1 MKTEDKQLLLRE
13 IIEMW
18 VFMGYDITP
27 LIGRPLAYFNWN
39 TMQDIHKNA
48 MIEMKKMK

>member
-1 MKTEDKQLLLRE
+1 MKTKDKKLLLRE

-27 LIGRPLAYFNWN
+27 LIGRPLSYFNWDF
-39 TMQDIHKNA
+39 MQKIHKDA
-48 MIEMKKMK
+48 TIEMANMK